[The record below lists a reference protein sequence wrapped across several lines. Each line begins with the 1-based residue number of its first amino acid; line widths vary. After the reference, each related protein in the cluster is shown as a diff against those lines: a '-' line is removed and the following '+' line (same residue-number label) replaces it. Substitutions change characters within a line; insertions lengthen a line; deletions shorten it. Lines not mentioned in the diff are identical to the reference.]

1 MWSRN
6 FRIMMRGTSAC
17 QTLTSNG
24 CFMNISRGKSR
35 CLGQIL
41 LAACLTVLLSVAVT
55 AQGTGASAEPVLM
68 RQLHQALKL
77 AQQGDAQGAMKLTLQ
92 LLEHNP
98 RFAPALKLKGMLLEE
113 S

>member
-1 MWSRN
+1 MSSRN
-6 FRIMMRGTSAC
+6 FRIMMLVTSAC

-35 CLGQIL
+35 RLGQVL

-68 RQLHQALKL
+68 RQPQQALKP
-77 AQQGDAQGAMKLTLQ
+77 AQQGDAQGAMKLPLK
-92 LLEHNP
+92 LLEHMP
-98 RFAPALKLKGMLLEE
+98 RFT
-113 S
+113 